1 MNISFSGLINHTY
14 ITQGFDQESMV
25 TLIQNKEF
33 ITETDLTQLWELG
46 NKPTEALQLIVDLNQ
61 EEKPDIK
68 QE

>member
-1 MNISFSGLINHTY
+1 
-14 ITQGFDQESMV
+14 MV